1 MICLESGSPA
11 QKPACSMFSILKPRP
26 LCLSGS
32 ESVCSSGYCYRG
44 CLSQKLET
52 TTLPRYCQYWRV
64 SKERSVV
71 GGSDGKEATCKAGD
85 PGSIPGSV
93 RSPAEG
99 KGNPP
104 QCSCLENPMDRGAW
118 RAAVQGA
125 AESQTR
131 LRAYYLSVYL
141 ELGASG
147 DGLHTPFT
155 SLKLNGSDSTARYF
169 TYNS

>member
-1 MICLESGSPA
+1 
-11 QKPACSMFSILKPRP
+11 
-26 LCLSGS
+26 
-32 ESVCSSGYCYRG
+32 
-44 CLSQKLET
+44 
-52 TTLPRYCQYWRV
+52 
-64 SKERSVV
+64 
-71 GGSDGKEATCKAGD
+71 
-85 PGSIPGSV
+85 
-93 RSPAEG
+93 
-99 KGNPP
+99 
-104 QCSCLENPMDRGAW
+104 MDRGAW